1 MQKSCEHCGK
11 AFEAKLDRA
20 RFCSGTCR
28 ALHAKGAVSPAR
40 VVAQVAASVEGDGA
54 VSGLLASV
62 RERVD
67 GSGLGST
74 PDGQAA
80 IALATAMTLPV
91 NQDGSKFASLYRQ
104 LTVAL
109 ERLDA
114 LAPVRSSVDELRLRR
129 DRKRAGA

>member
-1 MQKSCEHCGK
+1 MQKVCEHCGK
-11 AFEAKLDRA
+11 VFEAKLDRA
-20 RFCSGTCR
+20 RFCSGSCR
-28 ALHAKGAVSPAR
+28 ALHAKGSVSPVR
-40 VVAQVAASVEGDGA
+40 VVAEVAASGDEA
-54 VSGLLASV
+54 AAALLVSV
-62 RERVD
+62 RERVES
-67 GSGLGST
+67 SGLGLT

-109 ERLDA
+109 GRLDA
-114 LAPVRSSVDELRLRR
+114 LAPVRTSVDELRLRR

>member
-1 MQKSCEHCGK
+1 MSAHE
-11 AFEAKLDRA
+11 FSTTLEAQQDLIALIDG
-20 RFCSGTCR
+20 CSDLSR
-28 ALHAKGAVSPAR
+28 EVAKVT
-40 VVAQVAASVEGDGA
+40 VAQVAASVEGDGA